1 MTWMTQLRQALLV
14 SFTWSAWCGCCSSC
28 CRCSCCSRRR
38 PTKTMTVSCS
48 KKVPE
53 WVNITTRYLAN
64 AKQATGPQNLENL
77 FPSLFQST
85 DKINR
90 VTSHNYLFPSNF
102 GFHHA
107 SSPAV
112 AKQAKFP
119 AGLYSQQWIC
129 QVQDLEN
136 SIIFKCGPFAPPNA

>member
-1 MTWMTQLRQALLV
+1 
-14 SFTWSAWCGCCSSC
+14 
-28 CRCSCCSRRR
+28 
-38 PTKTMTVSCS
+38 MTVSCS

-102 GFHHA
+102 GFTTHHLRLLQNKQ
-107 SSPAV
+107 SSQPDFTPNNEF
-112 AKQAKFP
+112 AKFK
-119 AGLYSQQWIC
+119 I
-129 QVQDLEN
+129 
-136 SIIFKCGPFAPPNA
+136 